1 MPARAGMVSHLDFN
15 LVARVAQHQVSILL
29 NLFSK
34 GATDMATISQLSSY
48 SQTALASYAIN
59 LTPGGDNTS
68 KYVDSNVRMSESQS
82 TKFNAT
88 WDVIQQATSI
98 NGFSAV
104 LLKNRTTNEKVL
116 AIAGTDPA
124 SPADLITDLLNIAL
138 YGTVLG
144 MPQYLSLESFYAE
157 LVTSGKLGFWVND

>member
-1 MPARAGMVSHLDFN
+1 
-15 LVARVAQHQVSILL
+15 
-29 NLFSK
+29 
-34 GATDMATISQLSSY
+34 
-48 SQTALASYAIN
+48 
-59 LTPGGDNTS
+59 
-68 KYVDSNVRMSESQS
+68 MSESQS